1 MATTVTSAPLTYT
14 LKESIELVGSERG
27 SSFKKTVNGSIVEYS
42 RIVRNIGYVQFWTV
56 ATFVASPLSS
66 GSQFDIDEVKYIR
79 ITNLDDT
86 NSLAVALIP
95 SIGNP
100 VTIALRP
107 GLTFMLGSP
116 LGAITTDNALP
127 TLPSGRDIT
136 AIQLRS
142 MQTSPGENVD
152 VEVVVGSL

>member
-1 MATTVTSAPLTYT
+1 MATTVTSSTLTYSLT
-14 LKESIELVGSERG
+14 ESCELAGSQRG
-27 SSFKKTVNGSIVEYS
+27 SSFKRTVSDSVVEYS
-42 RIVRNIGYVQFWTV
+42 RIVRSIGYVQFWTV

-79 ITNLDDT
+79 ITNLDET

-100 VTIALRP
+100 VTLALRP

-116 LGAITTDNALP
+116 LGSITTDSGTP
-127 TLPSGRDIT
+127 GLPSSRDIT
-136 AIQLRS
+136 EIKLRS
-142 MQTSPGENVD
+142 MQTSPGQNVD